1 MQTMKNVKIWLGS
14 TYIIFLGLFLYF
26 LLTYISIEELTSY
39 SFLKSNSEYLI
50 NFKQNNIIFSS
61 FVFIIFILGI
71 VWISLLQGFGSPLGL
86 ICGYIFGP
94 YFGTLIFSLTFA
106 LGSSVTFIVA
116 NYFFKNY
123 IIEKIQN
130 KYQYLNDKIRNN
142 QLLAVGLLRFLGG
155 IPTQI
160 QNLIPVLFDVKL
172 KNYFFGTLLGVI
184 IQAFIVC
191 SLGSALEKKIY
202 ENDELPKILDLL
214 KTQEIYLPISAIIF
228 LFVLTFILRKFFFKK

>member
-1 MQTMKNVKIWLGS
+1 MKNVKIWLGLA
-14 TYIIFLGLFLYF
+14 YIIFLGLFLYF
-26 LLTYISIEELTSY
+26 LFTYISIEELTSY

-50 NFKQNNIIFSS
+50 NFKQNNIIFTS
-61 FVFIIFILGI
+61 FVFIIFGI

-94 YFGTLIFSLTFA
+94 YVGTLIFSLTFA

-172 KNYFFGTLLGVI
+172 KNYFFGTLIGMTPQL
-184 IQAFIVC
+184 FIMV
-191 SLGSALEKKIY
+191 SIGSGLEKIIDA
-202 ENDELPKILDLL
+202 NNNPPSFFQILFSKD
-214 KTQEIYLPISAIIF
+214 IYLPLIAF
-228 LFVLTFILRKFFFKK
+228 LFIIIISFFLKKKLYR

>member
-1 MQTMKNVKIWLGS
+1 MQTMKNIKICLGLA
-14 TYIIFLGLFLYF
+14 YLIFLGLFLYF

-61 FVFIIFILGI
+61 FVFIIFGI
-71 VWISLLQGFGSPLGL
+71 IWISLLQGFGSPLGL

-123 IIEKIQN
+123 II
-130 KYQYLNDKIRNN
+130 
-142 QLLAVGLLRFLGG
+142 
-155 IPTQI
+155 
-160 QNLIPVLFDVKL
+160 
-172 KNYFFGTLLGVI
+172 
-184 IQAFIVC
+184 
-191 SLGSALEKKIY
+191 
-202 ENDELPKILDLL
+202 
-214 KTQEIYLPISAIIF
+214 
-228 LFVLTFILRKFFFKK
+228 

>member
-1 MQTMKNVKIWLGS
+1 M
-14 TYIIFLGLFLYF
+14 
-26 LLTYISIEELTSY
+26 LTFISIEELTSY

-61 FVFIIFILGI
+61 FVFIIFGI

-106 LGSSVTFIVA
+106 LGSSVTFVVA

>member
-1 MQTMKNVKIWLGS
+1 MQTMKNVKIWLGLA
-14 TYIIFLGLFLYF
+14 YIIFLGLFLYF

-61 FVFIIFILGI
+61 FVFIIFGI

-94 YFGTLIFSLTFA
+94 LIFSLTFA
-106 LGSSVTFIVA
+106 LGSSVTFVVA

-155 IPTQI
+155 IPIQI

-202 ENDELPKILDLL
+202 ENDELPKIIDLL

-228 LFVLTFILRKFFFKK
+228 LFVLTFILRKFLFKK

>member
-1 MQTMKNVKIWLGS
+1 MFKKIKE
-14 TYIIFLGLFLYF
+14 IGLKTLEENRKFIKIKKRVELK
-26 LLTYISIEELTSY
+26 LDDKSISIEPSSESLKVAFTLSY
-39 SFLKSNSEYLI
+39 ENNPLIRSQTNCVDFKDKNLENIYSARTFCLYEDIEKVKSLLD
-50 NFKQNNIIFSS
+50 NNIGIKIS
-61 FVFIIFILGI
+61 F
-71 VWISLLQGFGSPLGL
+71 
-86 ICGYIFGP
+86 ICASGAR
-94 YFGTLIFSLTFA
+94 SA
-106 LGSSVTFIVA
+106 IVA

-202 ENDELPKILDLL
+202 ENDELPEILAVSYTHLTLPTSDL
-214 KTQEIYLPISAIIF
+214 
-228 LFVLTFILRKFFFKK
+228 V

>member
-1 MQTMKNVKIWLGS
+1 MQTMKNIKIWLGLA
-14 TYIIFLGLFLYF
+14 YIIFLGLFLYF
-26 LLTYISIEELTSY
+26 LLTNISIEELTSY

-50 NFKQNNIIFSS
+50 NFKQNNIIFTLLI
-61 FVFIIFILGI
+61 FVIFGI
-71 VWISLLQGFGSPLGL
+71 FWISLLQGFGSPLGL

-94 YFGTLIFSLTFA
+94 YFGSLVFSLTFA

-130 KYQYLNDKIRNN
+130 KYQYLNNKIKNN
-142 QLLAVGLLRFLGG
+142 QLLAVSLLRFLGG

-172 KNYFFGTLLGVI
+172 KNYFFGSLFGVI
-184 IQAFIVC
+184 IQAFIIC
-191 SLGSALEKKIY
+191 SLGSALESKIDQ
-202 ENDELPKILDLL
+202 NDELPKIMDLL

-228 LFVLTFILRKFFFKK
+228 LFVLTFVLRKLFFKK

>member
-1 MQTMKNVKIWLGS
+1 MLL
-14 TYIIFLGLFLYF
+14 IIFLK
-26 LLTYISIEELTSY
+26 TTS
-39 SFLKSNSEYLI
+39 LK
-50 NFKQNNIIFSS
+50 
-61 FVFIIFILGI
+61 
-71 VWISLLQGFGSPLGL
+71 
-86 ICGYIFGP
+86 
-94 YFGTLIFSLTFA
+94 
-106 LGSSVTFIVA
+106 
-116 NYFFKNY
+116 
-123 IIEKIQN
+123 
-130 KYQYLNDKIRNN
+130 KYKIRNN

-202 ENDELPKILDLL
+202 ENDELPKLFDLL
-214 KTQEIYLPISAIIF
+214 KTQEIYLPIAAIIF

>member
-1 MQTMKNVKIWLGS
+1 MQTMKNVKIWLGLA
-14 TYIIFLGLFLYF
+14 YITFLGLFFYF
-26 LLTYISIEELTSY
+26 LLIYISIEELTSY

-50 NFKQNNIIFSS
+50 KFKQNNIIFTS
-61 FVFIIFILGI
+61 FIFIIFGI

-86 ICGYIFGP
+86 ICGYIFGTH
-94 YFGTLIFSLTFA
+94 FGTLIFSLTFA

-130 KYQYLNDKIRNN
+130 KYQYLNDKIKNN

-172 KNYFFGTLLGVI
+172 KNYFFGTLVGVV
-184 IQAFIVC
+184 IQAFIMC
-191 SLGSALEKKIY
+191 SL
-202 ENDELPKILDLL
+202 
-214 KTQEIYLPISAIIF
+214 
-228 LFVLTFILRKFFFKK
+228 

>member
-1 MQTMKNVKIWLGS
+1 MQTMKNVKIWLGLA
-14 TYIIFLGLFLYF
+14 YIIFLGLFLYF
-26 LLTYISIEELTSY
+26 LLTNISIEELTSY

-50 NFKQNNIIFSS
+50 NFKQNNIIFTLLI
-61 FVFIIFILGI
+61 FVIFGI
-71 VWISLLQGFGSPLGL
+71 FWISLLQGFGSPLGL

-94 YFGTLIFSLTFA
+94 YFGSLVFSLTFA

-130 KYQYLNDKIRNN
+130 KYQYLNNKIKNN

-172 KNYFFGTLLGVI
+172 KNYFFGSLFGVI
-184 IQAFIVC
+184 IQAFIIC
-191 SLGSALEKKIY
+191 SLGSALESKIDQ
-202 ENDELPKILDLL
+202 NDKLPKIMDLL

-228 LFVLTFILRKFFFKK
+228 LFGLTFVLRKLFLKK

>member
-1 MQTMKNVKIWLGS
+1 MQTMKNVKIWLGLA
-14 TYIIFLGLFLYF
+14 YIIFLGLFLYF
-26 LLTYISIEELTSY
+26 LFTYISIEELTSY

-50 NFKQNNIIFSS
+50 NFKQNNIIFTS
-61 FVFIIFILGI
+61 FVFIIFGI

-94 YFGTLIFSLTFA
+94 YIGTLIFSFTFA

-130 KYQYLNDKIRNN
+130 KYQYLNDKIKNN

-155 IPTQI
+155 IPIQI

-202 ENDELPKILDLL
+202 ENDELPQILDLL

-228 LFVLTFILRKFFFKK
+228 LLFLTFILRKFFFKK

>member
-1 MQTMKNVKIWLGS
+1 M
-14 TYIIFLGLFLYF
+14 
-26 LLTYISIEELTSY
+26 
-39 SFLKSNSEYLI
+39 
-50 NFKQNNIIFSS
+50 
-61 FVFIIFILGI
+61 
-71 VWISLLQGFGSPLGL
+71 
-86 ICGYIFGP
+86 GP
-94 YFGTLIFSLTFA
+94 YFGTLIISLTFA

-155 IPTQI
+155 IPIQI

-172 KNYFFGTLLGVI
+172 KNYFFGTLFGVF

-214 KTQEIYLPISAIIF
+214 KTQEIYLPILAIIF

>member
-1 MQTMKNVKIWLGS
+1 MQTMKNVKIWLGLA
-14 TYIIFLGLFLYF
+14 YIIFLGLFLYF
-26 LLTYISIEELTSY
+26 LLTYVSIEELTSY

-61 FVFIIFILGI
+61 FVFIIFGI

-106 LGSSVTFIVA
+106 LGSSVTFVVA

-202 ENDELPKILDLL
+202 ESDELPKILDLL